1 MAYIDALIA
10 ANRHEAAREICRAL
24 AARRDLSRPDR
35 IQLALRLEQ
44 AGMIPLAISESQK
57 ASRFPVTTAEIR
69 QRQMGHAAFLPVEY
83 DEYLCQA
90 DLYRS
95 IYRLQKKAGRLDDA
109 RETLRRAEQYQG
121 ALGLEDYSLPSVT
134 SN

>member
-1 MAYIDALIA
+1 M
-10 ANRHEAAREICRAL
+10 
-24 AARRDLSRPDR
+24 
-35 IQLALRLEQ
+35 
-44 AGMIPLAISESQK
+44 
-57 ASRFPVTTAEIR
+57 
-69 QRQMGHAAFLPVEY
+69 EY